1 MPKINPRIKS
11 IDDLL
16 GLDAAEESPIEPTPS
31 VSLPTKNTIITL
43 PPQAIRA
50 FRGHPFRLYE
60 GDRLNDLVESIS
72 EHGVLNPAIIRK
84 IERDEDGFEYE
95 MLAGH
100 NRQNAA
106 AIANRELPCIVK
118 ENLSDEDAW
127 IYVIETN
134 VLQRSFS
141 EMLPSEKA
149 AVLALRQ
156 AIAEY
161 LHRTEGLSYDP
172 ASQIVVTPGAMGA
185 LFLALKVLLNPG
197 DEVIVNEPC
206 WTNYVQQIRMCGGV
220 PVSVKT
226 NAQRGF
232 DLDVSAI
239 AEAVTDKTKAIILNS
254 PCNPTGAVAS
264 TETLLQ
270 LAELAQKQDLVIL
283 ADEVYKHILFDG
295 RTYTSFAALPGM
307 KERTLVIDSLSKTY
321 AMTGWRIGYAAGPEN
336 VIRNMVKLQE
346 NVSACAATPCQ
357 VAAIEALEGPQDHLK
372 YMVEQYRLR
381 RDYVMK
387 RISEIPGLSCHAPA
401 GTFYAFI
408 DISQLGMPCEEFAM
422 KLLEERQVVVV
433 PGTAFG
439 EFGEGYIRL
448 SYATSMQCLEQ
459 GLQELEEFV
468 RSHETKGDPA

>member
-149 AVLALRQ
+149 AVLTLRYSKMICQ
-156 AIAEY
+156 GRRNDIVEELKRLENPDEIRENGTCGIECHKSKSRAVANYLRINELITPLKRRIDDAEFPIVVAVQLSY
-161 LHRTEGLSYDP
+161 LTEQEQQMVDDVLSGSEYKVNEGKVVLLREYTGKLTPERTEQILSGEFNRKPKKSTATAFKVKP
-172 ASQIVVTPGAMGA
+172 AIYKKYFTASISQKEFDSIVDEA
-185 LFLALKVLLNPG
+185 LAL
-197 DEVIVNEPC
+197 
-206 WTNYVQQIRMCGGV
+206 Y
-220 PVSVKT
+220 
-226 NAQRGF
+226 F
-232 DLDVSAI
+232 
-239 AEAVTDKTKAIILNS
+239 
-254 PCNPTGAVAS
+254 
-264 TETLLQ
+264 
-270 LAELAQKQDLVIL
+270 AQKGQ
-283 ADEVYKHILFDG
+283 E
-295 RTYTSFAALPGM
+295 S
-307 KERTLVIDSLSKTY
+307 EQE
-321 AMTGWRIGYAAGPEN
+321 AG
-336 VIRNMVKLQE
+336 
-346 NVSACAATPCQ
+346 
-357 VAAIEALEGPQDHLK
+357 
-372 YMVEQYRLR
+372 
-381 RDYVMK
+381 
-387 RISEIPGLSCHAPA
+387 
-401 GTFYAFI
+401 
-408 DISQLGMPCEEFAM
+408 
-422 KLLEERQVVVV
+422 
-433 PGTAFG
+433 
-439 EFGEGYIRL
+439 
-448 SYATSMQCLEQ
+448 
-459 GLQELEEFV
+459 
-468 RSHETKGDPA
+468 